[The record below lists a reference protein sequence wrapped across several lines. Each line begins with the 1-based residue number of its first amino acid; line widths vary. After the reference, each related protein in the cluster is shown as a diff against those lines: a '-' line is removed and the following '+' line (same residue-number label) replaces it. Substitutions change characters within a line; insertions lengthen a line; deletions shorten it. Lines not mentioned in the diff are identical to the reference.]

1 MSQTKAQLLTG
12 KSDQTV
18 TVSTLTSGDI
28 TSSGNLTVNAQGD
41 LRLADS
47 DSSNYIA
54 FQAPATVA
62 SNVTYTWPAADG
74 AGANYVLATDGSGT
88 LSWIADPAGQWVTSG
103 SNIYF
108 TGGNVGIGD
117 CSPSNPLSVTGV

>member
-54 FQAPATVA
+54 
-62 SNVTYTWPAADG
+62 SLNKG
-74 AGANYVLATDGSGT
+74 
-88 LSWIADPAGQWVTSG
+88 
-103 SNIYF
+103 
-108 TGGNVGIGD
+108 
-117 CSPSNPLSVTGV
+117 